1 MRIKDAKPSSC
12 YKRRLTAQVRFLHN
26 FRMFDPVTVFSSWPE
41 FLGICLVLV
50 VAEIVYVSFGFGA
63 GLIAVGLSAAIHP
76 EIKDIAVILLLIN
89 LPIEIHVVRRCWSKI
104 QWSGV
109 LMICLGVIFGVPLGT
124 WILSIGK
131 PTIVL
136 TILGGVLI
144 LVGLTFLCLPLH
156 ARVQWPAW
164 SAPPT
169 GLVSGILGG
178 LFGTGGPPVIVYYR
192 LSGVNK
198 AVFRGS
204 LMAVFLIIAL
214 VRVPSYI
221 VGGLI
226 TEPRLW
232 STLAV
237 APAVILGAF
246 AGSRIHIQL
255 SEETFRRI
263 VSAVLM
269 LIGVL
274 LLFRP

>member
-1 MRIKDAKPSSC
+1 
-12 YKRRLTAQVRFLHN
+12 
-26 FRMFDPVTVFSSWPE
+26 MFDPVTVFSSWPE

-89 LPIEIHVVRRCWSKI
+89 IPIEILVVRNAWSKI
-104 QWSGV
+104 PWSGV
-109 LMICLGVIFGVPLGT
+109 LMICLGVLAGVPLGT

-136 TILGGVLI
+136 SILGGVLI
-144 LVGLTFLCLPLH
+144 LAGLAFLCIPLH
-156 ARVQWPAW
+156 AKVRWAAW

-169 GLVSGILGG
+169 GLVSGFLGG
-178 LFGTGGPPVIVYYR
+178 LFGTGGPPVIIYYR
-192 LSGVNK
+192 LSGVEK

-232 STLAV
+232 SALAV
-237 APAVILGAF
+237 VPAVILGAF
-246 AGSRIHIQL
+246 LGSRIHIKL
-255 SEETFRRI
+255 GEEKFRRI
-263 VSAVLM
+263 VSVVLV

-274 LLFRP
+274 LLFR